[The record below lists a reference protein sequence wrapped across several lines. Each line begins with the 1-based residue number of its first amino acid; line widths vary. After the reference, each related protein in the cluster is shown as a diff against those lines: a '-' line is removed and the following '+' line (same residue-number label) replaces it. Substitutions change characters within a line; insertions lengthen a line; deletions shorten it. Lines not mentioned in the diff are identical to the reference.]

1 MYKEEPTA
9 DHGTWAVK
17 KNRPKTD
24 KVPEAKTETRFHRSG
39 SGTGAERQRGGEI
52 VDEGYRKDFYKK
64 IFKKVIQN
72 N

>member
-1 MYKEEPTA
+1 VIR
-9 DHGTWAVK
+9 GQ
-17 KNRPKTD
+17 
-24 KVPEAKTETRFHRSG
+24 G
-39 SGTGAERQRGGEI
+39 SVVTIRGWGVVYIARGEI

>member
-1 MYKEEPTA
+1 VRES
-9 DHGTWAVK
+9 W
-17 KNRPKTD
+17 
-24 KVPEAKTETRFHRSG
+24 TRFRGYDSG
-39 SGTGAERQRGGEI
+39 LGAVYIARGEI